1 MGGDKEVIIR
11 GNVKEEIAQDKY
23 ESVKGEKQIHIQGS
37 LTQNVESSMSTN
49 IAQNYTLISNES
61 ATMQSYKAMSLIAN
75 ENLSLE
81 ADSLNSEI
89 QSDYSLNVGNEAT
102 IKVNETMI
110 SAKGD
115 CVIIKAGGVEVI
127 IDSNGLIVKGGEIKS
142 E

>member
-1 MGGDKEVIIR
+1 M
-11 GNVKEEIAQDKY
+11 
-23 ESVKGEKQIHIQGS
+23 
-37 LTQNVESSMSTN
+37 QN
-49 IAQNYTLISNES
+49 
-61 ATMQSYKAMSLIAN
+61 ATIQSYKAMSFIAN

-81 ADSLNSEI
+81 ADSLNAGI